1 MSDTPQGQ
9 YRIVVGFD
17 GSDGAKR
24 ALIWAAEEARARGG
38 RLRAVYAWSPGEF
51 GSDKEQVVIAKK
63 RIDEGVVEVLGES
76 PGFDVET
83 ISVRGHAAKVLVDN
97 AGDAQMLVVGS
108 RGHGGFSGLLLGS
121 VGQHVSTHSGT
132 PVVVIVRP

>member
-1 MSDTPQGQ
+1 MSDTRQDQ

-17 GSDGAKR
+17 GSEGAKR
-24 ALIWAAEEARARGG
+24 ALTWAADEARTHGG
-38 RLRAVYAWSPGEF
+38 SIRAVYAWRPGEF
-51 GSDKEQVVIAKK
+51 GSEEEQVAIAKK
-63 RIDEGVVEVLGES
+63 QVEEGIAEVLGEK
-76 PGFDVET
+76 PGINLET
-83 ISVRGHAAKVLVDN
+83 VSQPGHAAKVLLDN

-121 VGQHVSTHSGT
+121 VGQHVATHSET

>member
-1 MSDTPQGQ
+1 MSDTRQDR

-24 ALIWAAEEARARGG
+24 ALTWSADEARAHGG
-38 RLRAVYAWSPGEF
+38 RLRAVYAWRPGEF
-51 GSDKEQVVIAKK
+51 GSEDEQLAIGQK
-63 RIDEGVVEVLGES
+63 RIEEGVTEVLGEN
-76 PGFDVET
+76 PGIDIET
-83 ISVRGHAAKVLVDN
+83 VSEPGHAARILLDN

-108 RGHGGFSGLLLGS
+108 RGHGGFTGLLLGS
-121 VGQHVSTHSGT
+121 VGQHVATHAEA

>member
-1 MSDTPQGQ
+1 MSDTPQEQ

-24 ALIWAAEEARARGG
+24 ALTWAAAEARAHGG
-38 RLRAVYAWSPGEF
+38 TLRAVYAWRPGEF
-51 GSDKEQVVIAKK
+51 GSEEEQVAIAQK
-63 RIDEGVVEVLGES
+63 RLDEGIAEVLGAN
-76 PGFDVET
+76 PGVSIET
-83 ISVRGHAAKVLVDN
+83 VSEPGHGAKVLLDN

-108 RGHGGFSGLLLGS
+108 RGHGGFTGLLLGS
-121 VGQHVSTHSGT
+121 VGQHVATHAET